1 MALKFYFDT
10 HIAKVAAEQL
20 RAKGITVIRC
30 EEVDM
35 ASASDEEHL
44 QYATDNGC
52 IMVSQDA
59 DFPVLHSQWSQ
70 KNKKHAGIFKLPS
83 GIQGDAQISLVVN
96 MISFYAE
103 SEDGGAVDYEAE
115 IENILIYF

>member
-59 DFPVLHSQWSQ
+59 DFLILNEEWQQ
-70 KNKKHAGIFKLPS
+70 KKIQHS
-83 GIQGDAQISLVVN
+83 GIMYEPKHLQGKAQVSHIVKELT
-96 MISFYAE
+96 FYYEAE
-103 SEDGGAVDYEAE
+103 QANAVDYDLE
-115 IENILIYF
+115 IENQVIYL